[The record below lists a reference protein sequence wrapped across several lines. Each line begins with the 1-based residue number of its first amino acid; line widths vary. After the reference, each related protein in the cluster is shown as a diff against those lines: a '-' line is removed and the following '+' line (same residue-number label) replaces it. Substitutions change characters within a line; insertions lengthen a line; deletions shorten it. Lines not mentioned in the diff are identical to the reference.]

1 MTESLE
7 IQKAKIDSLVTGF
20 TNSGY
25 KSGNRMGQT
34 EFIQFLDHR
43 SSSGKFDPIISGK
56 LFQVIGLDAMS
67 TITVQEFINGFLQ
80 FEEELRKNAETF
92 SMKLAREEEIYAQV
106 NADFKKYKEEH
117 LNAEGLC
124 EKSKVSGEITEIDIK
139 KKLEG
144 IKEIIIKVV
153 FNEKSEE
160 FHFKIG
166 DINSNELEH
175 KTFEFKPTS
184 RKDHFEFIMKGV
196 NERNQIF
203 DIGSKVFPLNDVGS
217 AEEYLVQIVVPEIDN
232 EEQIAAHIKAKI
244 VLYWN
249 DYKYYEKLK
258 RKAESKLKKLTIA
271 KNKADE
277 YLRKVR
283 EIYGDLTRKM
293 PDLIVD
299 FNNEKLMQKKGAK
312 LNVDFN
318 NIKEAEAPGGNFLV
332 EFNNQKEVLI
342 QQTEEKVEE
351 KEEEKQEFPV
361 IETVFEEINKNDNNN
376 IDLNPEEYQNAF
388 GNEPINIEQYGTTE
402 TNYEEYNKTYNTTN
416 YEPVQETV
424 TDIQSTEIVNE
435 TEIRNSINDAVIRQ
449 SLNKPLISENTLP
462 VIRKEIV
469 NKVIYD
475 SNVKTLPLIF
485 GGKKVTYLSDEEAK
499 NYDFSGLMGQATTQE
514 IQGGEDYS
522 SLIQGQT
529 ENYTQEIQGSEDYSS
544 LIQGETQINT
554 QEIQGGEDY
563 TSLIQGQ
570 TENYTQEIQGGE
582 DYTSLIQGQTETYTQ
597 QDTSHG
603 QQDYSSLIQ
612 GNTETTVQ
620 TTQTVIENTPS
631 IQVQDYSQISPIQ
644 DSVYGEYPTTT
655 Y

>member
-1 MTESLE
+1 MAESLE
-7 IQKAKIDSLVTGF
+7 IKKAKIDSLVTGF
-20 TNSGY
+20 TNAGY
-25 KSGNRMGQT
+25 KSGNRIGQT
-34 EFIQFLDHR
+34 EFITFLNHR
-43 SSSGKFDPIISGK
+43 TSSGKFDPIISEK

-67 TITVQEFINGFLQ
+67 TITIQEFINGFLQ

-106 NADFKKYKEEH
+106 NAEFKKYKEEH

-124 EKSKVSGEITEIDIK
+124 ENSKVSGEITEIDIK

-203 DIGSKVFPLNDVGS
+203 DIGSKVFPLNDVTS

-249 DYKYYEKLK
+249 DYKHYEKLK

-271 KNKADE
+271 KSKADE

-342 QQTEEKVEE
+342 HETEVKEEKV
-351 KEEEKQEFPV
+351 EEKQEFPV
-361 IETVFEEINKNDNNN
+361 IETVFEEINKNDNDNNN

-388 GNEPINIEQYGTTE
+388 GNEQINMDQYGTTE
-402 TNYEEYNKTYNTTN
+402 TTYEEYNKTYNTAN

-475 SNVKTLPLIF
+475 TNVTTLPVIF
-485 GGKKVTYLSDEEAK
+485 GGKKVTYLSAEESK
-499 NYDFSGLMGQATTQE
+499 NYDFGGLMGQAQE

-529 ENYTQEIQGSEDYSS
+529 ENYTQEIQG
-544 LIQGETQINT
+544 
-554 QEIQGGEDY
+554 GEDY
-563 TSLIQGQ
+563 NTLIQGQ
-570 TENYTQEIQGGE
+570 TENYTQ
-582 DYTSLIQGQTETYTQ
+582 
-597 QDTSHG
+597 QDILG

-612 GNTETTVQ
+612 GNTETTFQ
-620 TTQTVIENTPS
+620 TTQTVIDTQP
-631 IQVQDYSQISPIQ
+631 IQVQDYSQINPIQ
-644 DSVYGEYPTTT
+644 DSAYGEYQKTT